1 MNTDIKNEMKKRRNR
16 KEKRKQRKGENYDV
30 CEFWRIYKQEES

>member
-1 MNTDIKNEMKKRRNR
+1 MRKSKKAKNKAKNER
-16 KEKRKQRKGENYDV
+16 KVKQRKGENYDV